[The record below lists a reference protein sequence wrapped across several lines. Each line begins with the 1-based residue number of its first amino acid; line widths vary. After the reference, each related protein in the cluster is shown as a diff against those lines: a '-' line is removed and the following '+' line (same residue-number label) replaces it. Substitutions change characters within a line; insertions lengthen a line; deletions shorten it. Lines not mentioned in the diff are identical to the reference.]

1 MDDSVIKVL
10 RRNGSW
16 EKSNKKSEDVN
27 FSNKEKSDNKS
38 LEDDFKLDEK
48 FEILAQEIKK
58 RMNNKSSF
66 EKSQRD
72 FKKNDNSKNSFIT
85 DKSDLENIDRLK
97 IKILPYLKSL
107 EKLISERQSHL
118 ENISEIDKELDII
131 YKDISNI
138 KNDYLN
144 TINKLKQN
152 MNFFDDSLEIIKYAK
167 EEK

>member
-1 MDDSVIKVL
+1 M
-10 RRNGSW
+10 
-16 EKSNKKSEDVN
+16 NK
-27 FSNKEKSDNKS
+27 
-38 LEDDFKLDEK
+38 
-48 FEILAQEIKK
+48 
-58 RMNNKSSF
+58 KSSF